1 MFGRNIFIGI
11 ALFFSLLKGVGWTFE
26 ISKEQLYFFAKK
38 KIKSPYILLNI
49 TLYANSIKLP
59 DKPLSFD
66 VVKKGNSFYL
76 VITDLTTGRSVYIIP
91 LKVGVKKRVVVA
103 KTTIKPGEILSPK
116 NTGIKEKIFNYEPNN
131 VFFNLAN
138 VWGKIAKT
146 YIKAGRVIKKEQI
159 SEPYLVKSGQRVK
172 IIFQYQN
179 IEVIAYG
186 TALQN
191 GKKGEIIR
199 VRRKNKIF
207 LGRVENENTVVVQL
221 Y

>member
-1 MFGRNIFIGI
+1 
-11 ALFFSLLKGVGWTFE
+11 
-26 ISKEQLYFFAKK
+26 
-38 KIKSPYILLNI
+38 
-49 TLYANSIKLP
+49 
-59 DKPLSFD
+59 
-66 VVKKGNSFYL
+66 
-76 VITDLTTGRSVYIIP
+76 
-91 LKVGVKKRVVVA
+91 VVA
-103 KTTIKPGEILSPK
+103 KTTIKPGEVLSPK
-116 NTGIKEKIFNYEPNN
+116 NTEIKEKIFNYEPNN